1 MLKMYTLGHDFVP
14 PGIHAGGLRYH
25 GNSAVLS
32 QLYHEGLLEGQAYPQ
47 LAVFASAL
55 TFARSEG
62 ILPAPESSHA
72 IHAAIVEARRAD
84 EEGKSKAI
92 LFNLSG
98 HGYFDLAAYDDFLNG
113 RLQDHEHPAE
123 AIEEA
128 WDGCRRSNRK
138 TGRGSRTKNC
148 GVTPAGDA
156 LIAASCGADAVGL
169 NFYRGSKRYVPEDA
183 AREIVRA
190 VGSRAEVVA
199 VFVNESPEEVV
210 GLCGR
215 LGIRRVQL
223 HGDEPAG
230 NAARIGLWRMK
241 AVHAEAPVDF
251 EALADY
257 PCEAFLVDAG
267 GPGGYGARQ
276 DALLGRLSERFARL
290 GKPGSSREG

>member
-1 MLKMYTLGHDFVP
+1 
-14 PGIHAGGLRYH
+14 
-25 GNSAVLS
+25 
-32 QLYHEGLLEGQAYPQ
+32 
-47 LAVFASAL
+47 VF
-55 TFARSEG
+55 R
-62 ILPAPESSHA
+62 IK
-72 IHAAIVEARRAD
+72 I
-84 EEGKSKAI
+84 
-92 LFNLSG
+92 
-98 HGYFDLAAYDDFLNG
+98 
-113 RLQDHEHPAE
+113 
-123 AIEEA
+123 
-128 WDGCRRSNRK
+128 
-138 TGRGSRTKNC
+138 C
-148 GVTPAGDA
+148 GVTTAGDA

-267 GPGGYGARQ
+267 GPGGYGGT
-276 DALLGRLSERFARL
+276 GRTLSWEGLSERFARL
-290 GKPGSSREG
+290 GKPWILAGGLTPENVGRAIAAAKPSGVDTASGVESSPGRKDPDKVRAFIENARAGFEHAER